1 VDAAYYHVHTL
12 GSDDFEDKDAT
23 SASAFSIAAAD
34 TGVRQI
40 VYLGGLGVDGETLSA
55 HLRSR
60 REVERLLGA
69 DGVPVTVLRAAI
81 VVGHGGISWEMT
93 RQLAGM
99 LPLMVAPDWARTR
112 TQPIA
117 LDDAVGYLVGVLD
130 HPEAMGRT
138 FEIGGPDV
146 LTYED
151 MLRRASLVMT
161 GEDVAVV
168 SVPLPKARLVSDAVA
183 GASSYW
189 LSLVTDVDRATGQNL
204 IESMG
209 TEVVVRDVSIR
220 GVVDLQPVGYDEMV
234 RRALEGRP

>member
-1 VDAAYYHVHTL
+1 VHSLSSADFEDVDAA
-12 GSDDFEDKDAT
+12 A
-23 SASAFSIAAAD
+23 ASAFSIAAAD

-40 VYLGGLGVDGETLSA
+40 VYLGGLGVDDAALSA

-60 REVERLLGA
+60 RDVERLLGA

-93 RQLAGM
+93 RQLAGR

-112 TQPIA
+112 TQPIG
-117 LDDAVGYLVGVLD
+117 LDDAVDYLVGVLD
-130 HPEAMGRT
+130 HPEAVGRT

-168 SVPLPKARLVSDAVA
+168 SVPLPKARLVSAAVA

-189 LSLVTDVDRATGQNL
+189 LSLLTDVDRATGQNL
-204 IESMG
+204 IESMS
-209 TEVVVRDVSIR
+209 TEVVVRDASIHR
-220 GVVDLQPVGYDEMV
+220 VVDLQPVGYDEMV
-234 RRALEGRP
+234 RRALEDRA

>member
-1 VDAAYYHVHTL
+1 M
-12 GSDDFEDKDAT
+12 
-23 SASAFSIAAAD
+23 
-34 TGVRQI
+34 
-40 VYLGGLGVDGETLSA
+40 YLGGLGVDGEALSA

-130 HPEAMGRT
+130 HPEAIGRT
-138 FEIGGPDV
+138 FEIGVRTCSPTRTCCAGP
-146 LTYED
+146 
-151 MLRRASLVMT
+151 RS
-161 GEDVAVV
+161 
-168 SVPLPKARLVSDAVA
+168 
-183 GASSYW
+183 
-189 LSLVTDVDRATGQNL
+189 
-204 IESMG
+204 
-209 TEVVVRDVSIR
+209 
-220 GVVDLQPVGYDEMV
+220 
-234 RRALEGRP
+234 